1 MHLRFYSFF
10 KHTKGVFCL
19 ILVCLFFLAEK
30 SVASQLDDSMVT
42 INSVSRV
49 QLDANLALTS
59 VPTIGVSVMLNKD
72 LFSKKIYY
80 VRLSN
85 SNLVQIGKGAEF
97 LHFCPTLSFGMLVG
111 RLEANVGGMLLVGDG
126 GALPYFN
133 LGLRSKSPL
142 KHWRIGIGFPELF
155 YAGFQLNLGNVMQKS
170 IPQSQIRRLNKPKEE
185 CKAFSN
191 RFNAVLLLGSK
202 NAPGLQLNYK
212 FSNFKSGQGAIFIQ
226 GQVGKFNDLRSTK
239 YTRLGFSY
247 ALKLALIKSNLDMGL
262 GLCYKTSSI
271 FFLSHSHFLPAF
283 HLGYISDYNHGWAIK
298 LGAACPEFIYIGVCR
313 KFL

>member
-1 MHLRFYSFF
+1 MHLCFYPFC

-19 ILVCLFFLAEK
+19 ILICLFFLAEK

-49 QLDANLALTS
+49 QLDANLALLS

-85 SNLVQIGKGAEF
+85 SNLVQIAKGAEF

-111 RLEANVGGMLLVGDG
+111 YLEANVGGMVLVGDG
-126 GALPYFN
+126 GAFPYFN

-142 KHWRIGIGFPELF
+142 KHWRVGIGFPELF
-155 YAGFQLNLGNVMQKS
+155 YAGFQLNLGDVMQKS
-170 IPQSQIRRLNKPKEE
+170 VPRSEIRRLNTPKAENKP
-185 CKAFSN
+185 FSN
-191 RFNAVLLLGSK
+191 RLNAVLLLGSK
-202 NAPGLQLNYK
+202 NVPGLQLNYK
-212 FSNFKSGQGAIFIQ
+212 LSNLKSGLGAIFIQ
-226 GQVGKFNDLRSTK
+226 GQVGKFIDIRSYSYTK
-239 YTRLGFSY
+239 YNLCY
-247 ALKLALIKSNLDMGL
+247 ALKVGLIKSNLDMGL
-262 GLCYKTSSI
+262 GLCYKSSST
-271 FFLSHSHFLPAF
+271 FFLSQSHFLPAF
-283 HLGYISDYNHGWAIK
+283 HLGYISNYNHGWAIK
-298 LGAACPEFIYIGVCR
+298 MGAACPEFVYVGLCR